1 VDRDSY
7 QGGEGGGGR
16 RSFFRVRTRLPVR
29 FRPVGP
35 EEVERLE
42 AEIRTRK
49 APSAPPVDPHLA
61 EWLDRIEAKLDR
73 LLSQAG
79 LAEKAQLGPEEE
91 QEILLSGSGM
101 KFQSPSPYSPGMVL
115 LVEFE
120 LPTTPRHRVRT
131 LARVIE
137 QDPGPEEGEE
147 FPVVV
152 AFHTI
157 HEIDRDAVVGH
168 TLAVERAEL
177 RSGLYRPRDD
187 A

>member
-1 VDRDSY
+1 MDLDSDKS
-7 QGGEGGGGR
+7 GEGGGGR
-16 RSFFRVRTRLPVR
+16 RSYFRVRTRVPVR

-35 EEVERLE
+35 DEVERLE
-42 AEIRTRK
+42 MEIRSRK
-49 APSAPPVDPHLA
+49 APAAPPVDPHLA

-73 LLSQAG
+73 LLTHAG
-79 LAEKAQLGPEEE
+79 LGEKAQLGPEEE

-101 KFQSPSPYSPGMVL
+101 KFQSESPYSPGVVL

-131 LARVIE
+131 LARVVE
-137 QDPGPEEGEE
+137 QEPSRGESPD

-168 TLAVERAEL
+168 TLAVERAQL

>member
-1 VDRDSY
+1 VDPDSD
-7 QGGEGGGGR
+7 ETGGGGEDK
-16 RSFFRVRTRLPVR
+16 RSYFRVHTRVPVR
-29 FRPVGP
+29 ARPVRP

-42 AEIRTRK
+42 AEIRCRE
-49 APSAPPVDPHLA
+49 APAAPPVDPHLA

-73 LLSQAG
+73 LLTHAG
-79 LAEKAQLGPEEE
+79 LGEKAQLGPEEE
-91 QEILLSGSGM
+91 QEVLLSGSGM
-101 KFQSPSPYSPGMVL
+101 KFRSTNPYSPGTVL

-131 LARVIE
+131 LACVIDQE
-137 QDPGPEEGEE
+137 PSRDEPPD

-168 TLAVERAEL
+168 TLAVERTQL